1 MRRTS
6 AAGTCVSK
14 LRPLFLPPSEGGG
27 GEASHATRRWS
38 RSSSF
43 AVLLVAA
50 IPAATPPAAAQD
62 VPGIEL
68 CTRESRMDR
77 RTGCLQSNIEY
88 LQQLLTKNALD
99 LQQKLAAA
107 NREIAAQK
115 EQLAAANRD
124 VAALKDA
131 LATLKAR
138 MDQAQAR
145 PELTPAAAAAAKEIS
160 ALRDAVTDLKSHMEQ
175 TQRPKPEPA
184 PAKPAAR

>member
-1 MRRTS
+1 MRYPASTMP
-6 AAGTCVSK
+6 AAPARC
-14 LRPLFLPPSEGGG
+14 L
-27 GEASHATRRWS
+27 WS
-38 RSSSF
+38 RSTRSSRSST
-43 AVLLVAA
+43 AIGMTMLRICGPMILVAA
-50 IPAATPPAAAQD
+50 AVLVAAAPAAAQD

-124 VAALKDA
+124 V
-131 LATLKAR
+131 
-138 MDQAQAR
+138 
-145 PELTPAAAAAAKEIS
+145 
-160 ALRDAVTDLKSHMEQ
+160 
-175 TQRPKPEPA
+175 
-184 PAKPAAR
+184 